1 MLRSSARGGPSWSHP
16 DGAAVSGIRSNPKIH
31 LALSV
36 AVNKR
41 GAEFTAIGKGCF
53 FRQLVITDHFGGGND
68 TTGCTLVI
76 LRHNRV
82 LLFIQL
88 E

>member
-1 MLRSSARGGPSWSHP
+1 MKVQKLFMDLNGFP
-16 DGAAVSGIRSNPKIH
+16 DGRSIESTVQYRGETPRRDTK
-31 LALSV
+31 
-36 AVNKR
+36 KR
-41 GAEFTAIGKGCF
+41 
-53 FRQLVITDHFGGGND
+53 GND
-68 TTGCTLVI
+68 TTGCTQVI